1 MRKQIFTLN
10 SILFGLATLLLLSAC
25 GNQIYSY
32 RSKVKVDQ
40 QEIIAKTEKRN
51 VFEIDKKE
59 MAVMPVNPMLKPE
72 LALVQPEKTAKNMV
86 LTKAEKHTLKITQ
99 AITELVPVAS
109 GPAAL
114 KSASINQGKATL
126 KDVKKAALGG
136 IDGKQWMIIGLII
149 MLIAVVLG
157 FLTGVSFFYGIG
169 VLIFMVGLIIFL
181 IENLS

>member
-40 QEIIAKTEKRN
+40 QETTAKTEKRN
-51 VFEIDKKE
+51 VFEIGKKE
-59 MAVMPVNPMLKPE
+59 MAIIPVNPMLKPE
-72 LALVQPEKTAKNMV
+72 FTLVQTEKTATNRT
-86 LTKAEKHTLKITQ
+86 LTKTEKRTLKITH
-99 AITELVPVAS
+99 AISEIVPVS
-109 GPAAL
+109 TGPAAI
-114 KSASINQGKATL
+114 KSASINQGKAAL

-136 IDGKQWMIIGLII
+136 IDGKQWMIVGLII
-149 MLIAVVLG
+149 MLVAVVLG

-169 VLIFMVGLIIFL
+169 VLIFLVGLIIFL
-181 IENLS
+181 IENLT